1 MDDNEISET
10 FDILEQMDDLIASL
24 ENTKEEVTLDLNDE
38 EDKTN
43 E

>member
-24 ENTKEEVTLDLNDE
+24 EDTKEEVTLDLNDE